1 MLNKEDK
8 KMLNNKKILIA
19 TGGTGGHINPALA
32 VAGYIRE
39 NYPQAKILFVGTA
52 VKMEAQLVP
61 AAGYDF
67 RTIDIQGFSRD
78 LTPSGIKQNIGTV
91 IKLLKSSSQ
100 AKKIIKDFAP
110 DVVLGFG
117 GYVGGPV
124 LRTACKM
131 GIPTAIHEQ
140 NAFPG
145 VTNKALAK
153 TVDAVMLTSPEA
165 EKYIQPKNPCI
176 VTGLPVRGEL
186 ISADREFSRV
196 ELGVDE
202 RPVILSMGGSLGAKV
217 INTAVT
223 QLIEE
228 RYERKNCYFLHATGK
243 AGVGMF
249 DVIEKEK
256 GISLQENKHIM
267 LREYINDMHRC
278 MAAADIVICRAG
290 ASSLSEI
297 QALGKPSILVPY
309 PYAAEN
315 HQYHN
320 AMALVKNDA
329 AILIEEKDFTGER
342 LIKEIDALLADKQ
355 RLEALGSNAKK
366 MAIYDA
372 TERIVDCI
380 CKIIK

>member
-1 MLNKEDK
+1 
-8 KMLNNKKILIA
+8 MLNNKKILIA

-32 VAGYIRE
+32 VAGYIRD
-39 NYPQAKILFVGTA
+39 NYPKAKILFVGTA

-67 RTIDIQGFSRD
+67 TTIDIQGFSRD
-78 LTPSGIKQNIGTV
+78 LTPSGIKQNIGTA
-91 IKLLKSSSQ
+91 IKLVKSSSQ
-100 AKKIIKDFAP
+100 AKKIIKDFSP

-153 TVDAVMLTSPEA
+153 IVDTVMLTAPEA
-165 EKYIQPKNPCI
+165 EKYMKAKNPCV
-176 VTGLPVRGEL
+176 VTGLPIRGEI
-186 ISADREFSRV
+186 ISADKEFSRA
-196 ELGVDE
+196 ELGVDD
-202 RPVILSMGGSLGAKV
+202 RPVILSMGGSLGARV

-256 GISLQENKHIM
+256 GINLAENKHIM

-278 MAAADIVICRAG
+278 LAAADIVICRAG

-297 QALGKPSILVPY
+297 QAMGKPSILVPY

-315 HQYHN
+315 HQYYN
-320 AMALVKNDA
+320 AMELVKNDA
-329 AILIEEKDFTGER
+329 AILIEEKDFTGDR
-342 LIKEIDALLADKQ
+342 LIKEIDALLADRK
-355 RLEALGSNAKK
+355 RLETLGANAEK
-366 MAIYDA
+366 MAILDA
-372 TERIVDCI
+372 TERIVECV
-380 CKIIK
+380 CKIVK

>member
-1 MLNKEDK
+1 
-8 KMLNNKKILIA
+8 MLNNKKILIA

-39 NYPQAKILFVGTA
+39 NYPKAQILFVGTA

-67 RTIDIQGFSRD
+67 KTIDIQGFSRD
-78 LTPSGIKQNIGTV
+78 LTPSGIKQNIATV
-91 IKLLKSSSQ
+91 IKLVKSSSQ
-100 AKKIIKDFAP
+100 AKKIIKEFGP

-124 LRTACKM
+124 LRTACKL

-153 TVDAVMLTSPEA
+153 LVDKVMLTAPEA
-165 EKYIQPKNPCI
+165 EKYMQPKNPCV

-186 ISADREFSRV
+186 INANREFSRA

-202 RPVILSMGGSLGAKV
+202 RPVILSMGGSLGARV
-217 INTAVT
+217 INNAVT

-228 RYERKNCYFLHATGK
+228 RYERKDCYFLHATGK

-256 GISLQENKHIM
+256 SINLSENKHIM

-278 MAAADIVICRAG
+278 MAAADLVICRAG

-297 QALGKPSILVPY
+297 QAMGKPSILVPY

-315 HQYHN
+315 HQYYN
-320 AMALVKNDA
+320 AMELVKNNA

-342 LIKEIDALLADKQ
+342 LIKEIDALLADRS
-355 RLEALGSNAKK
+355 RLEELGANAKK

-372 TERIVDCI
+372 TERIVSCI
-380 CKIIK
+380 CEIVK

>member
-1 MLNKEDK
+1 
-8 KMLNNKKILIA
+8 MLNNKKILIA

-39 NYPQAKILFVGTA
+39 NYPKAQILFVGTA

-67 RTIDIQGFSRD
+67 KTIDIQGFSRD

-91 IKLLKSSSQ
+91 IKLVKSSSQ
-100 AKKIIKDFAP
+100 AKKIIKEFDP
-110 DVVLGFG
+110 DIVLGFG

-124 LRTACKM
+124 LRTACKL

-153 TVDAVMLTSPEA
+153 LVDKVMLTAPEA
-165 EKYIQPKNPCI
+165 EKYMQPKNPCV

-186 ISADREFSRV
+186 INADREFSRA

-202 RPVILSMGGSLGAKV
+202 RPVILSMGGSLGARV
-217 INTAVT
+217 INNAVT

-256 GISLQENKHIM
+256 NINLDENKHIM

-278 MAAADIVICRAG
+278 MAAADLVICRAG

-297 QALGKPSILVPY
+297 QAMGKPSILVPY

-315 HQYHN
+315 HQYYN
-320 AMALVKNDA
+320 AMELVKNNA

-342 LIKEIDALLADKQ
+342 LIKEIDSLLADRS
-355 RLEALGSNAKK
+355 RLEELGANAKK

-372 TERIVDCI
+372 TERIVSCI
-380 CKIIK
+380 CEIVK

>member
-1 MLNKEDK
+1 
-8 KMLNNKKILIA
+8 MLNNKKILIA

-39 NYPQAKILFVGTA
+39 SYPKAQILFVGTA

-67 RTIDIQGFSRD
+67 KTIDIQGFSRD

-91 IKLLKSSSQ
+91 IKLVKSSSQ
-100 AKKIIKDFAP
+100 AKKIIKEFGP

-124 LRTACKM
+124 LRTACKL

-145 VTNKALAK
+145 VTNKTLAK
-153 TVDAVMLTSPEA
+153 LVDKVMLTAPEA
-165 EKYIQPKNPCI
+165 EKYMQPKNPCV

-186 ISADREFSRV
+186 INADREFSRA

-202 RPVILSMGGSLGAKV
+202 RPVILSMGGSLGARV
-217 INTAVT
+217 INNAVT

-228 RYERKNCYFLHATGK
+228 RYERKDCYFLHATGK

-249 DVIEKEK
+249 DIIEKEK
-256 GISLQENKHIM
+256 NINLAENKHIM

-278 MAAADIVICRAG
+278 MAAADLVICRAG

-297 QALGKPSILVPY
+297 QAMGKPSILVPY

-315 HQYHN
+315 HQYYN
-320 AMALVKNDA
+320 AMELVKNNA

-342 LIKEIDALLADKQ
+342 LIKEIDSLLADRS
-355 RLEALGSNAKK
+355 RLEELGANAKK

-372 TERIVDCI
+372 TERIVSCI
-380 CKIIK
+380 CEIVK

>member
-1 MLNKEDK
+1 
-8 KMLNNKKILIA
+8 MLNNKKILIA

-32 VAGYIRE
+32 VAGLIRE
-39 NYPQAKILFVGTA
+39 KYPQSDILFVGTA

-61 AAGYDF
+61 AAGYNF
-67 RTIDIQGFSRD
+67 KTIDIQGFSRD
-78 LTPSGIKQNIGTV
+78 LTPSGIKQNISTV
-91 IKLLKSSSQ
+91 IKLVKSSSQ
-100 AKKIIKDFAP
+100 AKKIIKEFNP

-124 LRTACKM
+124 LRTACKL

-153 TVDAVMLTSPEA
+153 IVDKVMLTAPEA
-165 EKYIQPKNPCI
+165 EKYMQPKNPCV

-186 ISADREFSRV
+186 ISANREFSRA
-196 ELGVDE
+196 ELGVDD
-202 RPVILSMGGSLGAKV
+202 RPVILSMGGSLGARV
-217 INTAVT
+217 INNAVT

-228 RYERKNCYFLHATGK
+228 RYEKKDCYFLHATGK

-256 GISLQENKHIM
+256 GINLAENKHIM

-278 MAAADIVICRAG
+278 MSAADLVICRAG

-297 QALGKPSILVPY
+297 QAMGKPSILVPY

-315 HQYHN
+315 HQYYN
-320 AMALVKNDA
+320 AMELVKNDA

-342 LIKEIDALLADKQ
+342 LIKEIDALLSDRK
-355 RLEALGSNAKK
+355 RLEELGANAKK

-372 TERIVDCI
+372 TERIVSCI
-380 CKIIK
+380 CEIVR

>member
-1 MLNKEDK
+1 
-8 KMLNNKKILIA
+8 MLNNKKILIA

-39 NYPQAKILFVGTA
+39 NYPKADILFVGTA

-61 AAGYDF
+61 AAGYAF
-67 RTIDIQGFSRD
+67 KTIDIQGFSRD
-78 LTPSGIKQNIGTV
+78 LTPSGIKQNVSTL
-91 IKLLKSSSQ
+91 IKLVKSSSQ
-100 AKKIIKDFAP
+100 AKKIIKEYQP
-110 DVVLGFG
+110 DVVMGFG

-124 LRTACKM
+124 LRTACKL

-153 TVDAVMLTSPEA
+153 IVDKVMLTAPEA
-165 EKYIQPKNPCI
+165 EKYMQPKNPCV

-186 ISADREFSRV
+186 ISADREFSRA

-202 RPVILSMGGSLGAKV
+202 RPVILSMGGSLGARV
-217 INTAVT
+217 INNAVT

-228 RYERKNCYFLHATGK
+228 RYERKDCYFLHATGK

-256 GISLQENKHIM
+256 NINLEENKHIM

-278 MAAADIVICRAG
+278 MAAADLVICRAG

-297 QALGKPSILVPY
+297 QAMGKPSILVPY

-315 HQYHN
+315 HQYYN
-320 AMALVKNDA
+320 AMELVKNDA

-342 LIKEIDALLADKQ
+342 LIREIDALLADKQ
-355 RLEALGSNAKK
+355 RLLTLGENAKK

-372 TERIVDCI
+372 TERIVSCI
-380 CKIIK
+380 CEIVK

>member
-1 MLNKEDK
+1 
-8 KMLNNKKILIA
+8 MLNNKKILIA

-32 VAGYIRE
+32 VAGYIRD
-39 NYPQAKILFVGTA
+39 NYPDAKILFVGTA

-67 RTIDIQGFSRD
+67 KTIDIQGFSRD

-186 ISADREFSRV
+186 ISADREFSRI

-202 RPVILSMGGSLGAKV
+202 RPVILSMGGSLGARV

-256 GISLQENKHIM
+256 GISLSENKHIM

-278 MAAADIVICRAG
+278 MAAADLVICRAG
-290 ASSLSEI
+290 ASTLSEI

-342 LIKEIDALLADKQ
+342 LIKEIDALLADRK
-355 RLEALGSNAKK
+355 RLETLGQNAKK

-380 CKIIK
+380 INILK

>member
-1 MLNKEDK
+1 
-8 KMLNNKKILIA
+8 MLNNKKILIA

-32 VAGYIRE
+32 VAGFIRDK
-39 NYPQAKILFVGTA
+39 YPEVNILFVGTA

-67 RTIDIQGFSRD
+67 KTIDIQGFSRD
-78 LTPSGIKQNIGTV
+78 LTPSGIKQNISTV
-91 IKLLKSSSQ
+91 IKLVKSSSQ
-100 AKKIIKDFAP
+100 AKKIIKEFDP

-124 LRTACKM
+124 LRTACKL

-153 TVDAVMLTSPEA
+153 LVDKVMLTAPEA
-165 EKYIQPKNPCI
+165 EKYMQPKNPCV

-186 ISADREFSRV
+186 ISADREFSRA
-196 ELGVDE
+196 ELGVDD
-202 RPVILSMGGSLGAKV
+202 RPVILSMGGSLGARV

-228 RYERKNCYFLHATGK
+228 RYERKDCYFLHATGK

-256 GISLQENKHIM
+256 NISLEENKHIM

-278 MAAADIVICRAG
+278 MAAADLVICRAG

-297 QALGKPSILVPY
+297 QAMGKPSILVPY

-315 HQYHN
+315 HQYYN
-320 AMALVKNDA
+320 AMELVKNDA

-355 RLEALGSNAKK
+355 RLLSLGENAKK

-372 TERIVDCI
+372 TERIVSCI
-380 CKIIK
+380 CEIVR

>member
-1 MLNKEDK
+1 
-8 KMLNNKKILIA
+8 MLNNKKILIA

-39 NYPQAKILFVGTA
+39 NYPEAQILFVGTA

-67 RTIDIQGFSRD
+67 KTIDIQGFSRD

-91 IKLLKSSSQ
+91 IKLVKSSSQ
-100 AKKIIKDFAP
+100 AKKIIREFGP

-124 LRTACKM
+124 LRTACKL

-153 TVDAVMLTSPEA
+153 LVDKVMLTAPEA
-165 EKYIQPKNPCI
+165 EKYMQPKNPCV

-186 ISADREFSRV
+186 INANREFSRA

-202 RPVILSMGGSLGAKV
+202 RPVILSMGGSLGARV
-217 INTAVT
+217 INNAVT

-228 RYERKNCYFLHATGK
+228 RYERKDCYFLHATGK

-256 GISLQENKHIM
+256 NINLAENKHIM

-278 MAAADIVICRAG
+278 MAAADLVICRAG

-297 QALGKPSILVPY
+297 QAMGKPSILVPY

-315 HQYHN
+315 HQYYN
-320 AMALVKNDA
+320 AMELVKNNA

-342 LIKEIDALLADKQ
+342 LIKEIDALLADRS
-355 RLEALGSNAKK
+355 RLEELGANAKK

-372 TERIVDCI
+372 TERIVSCI
-380 CKIIK
+380 CEIVK